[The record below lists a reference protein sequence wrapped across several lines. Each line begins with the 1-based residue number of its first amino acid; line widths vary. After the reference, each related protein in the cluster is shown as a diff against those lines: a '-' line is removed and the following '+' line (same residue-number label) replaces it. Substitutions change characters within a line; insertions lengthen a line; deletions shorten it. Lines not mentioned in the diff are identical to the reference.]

1 MNISQEQAI
10 ALLQKAISEIDS
22 LKGDIAFSRAHTRWL
37 INILSITEEIFGEG
51 SRVYLSI
58 KSLSWQRQGPFIADP
73 WLHGT
78 FDHNEIVAN
87 IHHEAYLQQLDTAKG
102 LLEAGIDQ
110 INLHGIDKIYESRN
124 TPKESSEIVK
134 ILDLAE
140 NKLRKT
146 IRQTPKNERDV
157 QDKFEDLL
165 TARDVKYL
173 REQEKIVYSSKTYH
187 PDFCFPKINTVLE
200 IKFCDKQE
208 REKLII
214 SEINDDIVAY
224 KTKYPNLIFVV
235 YDLGYIRDIDRFKED
250 IEAEDSIVVKVVKH

>member
-1 MNISQEQAI
+1 LKFSQKQAI
-10 ALLQKAISEIDS
+10 TLLQQAIDEINS
-22 LKGDIAFSRAHTRWL
+22 LKRDVARSSAHTRWL
-37 INILSITEEIFGEG
+37 SNILSITEGIFGEG
-51 SRVYLSI
+51 SDIYLSI
-58 KSLSWQRQGPFIADP
+58 GSLPWRRQGSFVVDP
-73 WLHGT
+73 LRHGT
-78 FDHNEIVAN
+78 LDYNKAVAN

-110 INLHGIDKIYESRN
+110 INLLGIDEIYKSKN

-146 IRQTPKNERDV
+146 IRQTPKNEKEI

-165 TARDVKYL
+165 VAKDVKYL

-208 REKLII
+208 REKSII

-224 KTKYPNLIFVV
+224 KTKYPNIIFVI

-250 IEAEDSIVVKVVKH
+250 IEAEDSIVVRVVKH

>member
-10 ALLQKAISEIDS
+10 ALLQKAINEIDS
-22 LKGDIAFSRAHTRWL
+22 LKRDVAFSRAHTRWL
-37 INILSITEEIFGEG
+37 TNILSLTEEIFGEG
-51 SRVYLSI
+51 SRIYLSI
-58 KSLSWQRQGPFIADP
+58 RSLPWQRQGSFIVDP
-73 WLHGT
+73 WIEGT
-78 FDHNEIVAN
+78 IDYNEAAAK
-87 IHHEAYLQQLDTAKG
+87 IHHEAYLRQLDTAKG

-110 INLHGIDKIYESRN
+110 VSLLGIDKIYESKN

-146 IRQTPKNERDV
+146 FRQTPKNERDV

-165 TARDVKYL
+165 VAKDVKYL

-208 REKLII
+208 RGKSII

-224 KTKYPNLIFVV
+224 KTKYPNIIFVV
-235 YDLGYIRDIDRFKED
+235 YDLGYIRDVDRFKED

>member
-1 MNISQEQAI
+1 MI
-10 ALLQKAISEIDS
+10 
-22 LKGDIAFSRAHTRWL
+22 
-37 INILSITEEIFGEG
+37 
-51 SRVYLSI
+51 
-58 KSLSWQRQGPFIADP
+58 
-73 WLHGT
+73 HGT
-78 FDHNEIVAN
+78 MDYDKIARK

-110 INLHGIDKIYESRN
+110 INLRGIDRVYESRN
-124 TPKESSEIVK
+124 TPKESSEIVR

-146 IRQTPKNERDV
+146 VRETPSSERSI

-165 TARDVKYL
+165 IARDVEYL

-200 IKFCDKQE
+200 IKFCNKQD
-208 REKLII
+208 REKSII
-214 SEINDDIVAY
+214 SEINDDVAAY
-224 KTKYPNLIFVV
+224 KSKYRTIIFVV

-250 IEAEDSIVVKVVKH
+250 IEA